1 MHIFPLM
8 DLGIWSQ
15 SVCMKCKHFVPVY
28 PLGIPGATPEKA
40 QEAAKLAAEDTRQG
54 HRLQMLQELNFQMN
68 VASYLHSH

>member
-1 MHIFPLM
+1 
-8 DLGIWSQ
+8 
-15 SVCMKCKHFVPVY
+15 VY